1 MASGTRVPISTYRL
15 QFNRNF
21 SFKDATE
28 IIPYLRK
35 LGISDIYSSPFF
47 RAGPDSEHG
56 YDVTNH
62 NEFNPSI
69 GSREDFDAMVV
80 ALNKH
85 GMGQIAD
92 FVPNHM
98 GITDPK
104 NEWWMD
110 VLENGP
116 SSRFAQFFDI
126 DWDPLKEA
134 LRNKVLLPV
143 LGDQYGRV
151 LERGDFHLRF
161 KEGAFSLTYYDWVF
175 PLNPRTYHYLLRIA
189 LEKLGQYSDEDM
201 YLDLESIL
209 TALEYL
215 PPRTDTDDEKIRE
228 RAREKE
234 VVKRRISRLCR
245 ECPQVEEAIELAI
258 RQIEGRVGDP
268 HSFDNLDQLLDAQ
281 AYRLSYWKVAAEEI
295 NYRRFFDVNDL
306 AAIRVENPVVFA
318 TIHKLLFELLETRG
332 VTGLRIDHV
341 DGLRDPKQYLA
352 SLQRRYS
359 ELVGGDSAEPGTGL
373 YLIVEKILSED
384 EKLRSDWPVHGT
396 TGYDFTAE
404 ITQLLVDSKSGE
416 KFSKIYQNFIERYVH
431 FDSLIY
437 EKKKLVM
444 DVSLASDIE
453 SLGHMLSEV
462 SERDRLHR
470 DFTLDSLRTVVRELI
485 ACFPVYRTYISAE
498 TGVSEADRQVILRAV
513 RAAKRRNAAVD
524 TSIFDFL
531 RDILLLEK
539 LGDSDRE
546 THRLRLEFVFKF
558 QQCTGPIMA
567 KGLEDTAFYI
577 FNRLSALNEVGGSP
591 QQFGISLERF
601 HERNRARLADRPRTL
616 LASTT
621 HDTKRSED
629 TRARMTVVSEMPE
642 EWQKWIHEW
651 RSLNSAWKT
660 NVEGDSA
667 PNANE
672 EYLAYQ
678 TLLGTWPFSAEEV
691 NEEYV
696 GRIQLYMLKAIKE
709 AKVNSS
715 WIQPN
720 EDWENA
726 VKKFIAGILGPN
738 HGFRSKFGPAAATIA
753 WHGMLNSLTQTILKF
768 TVPGVPDIYQGNELW
783 DFSLVDP
790 DNRRVVDFSLRQ
802 QLLEEVQKEKA
813 DTLLKTWQDGRIKMF
828 ITSQLLRL
836 RQIAPALFETGSYN
850 SFYANGELADCCVAF
865 SRELNSRM
873 ILVIVPRFTTRLG
886 KAGSGFDWKE
896 TELLIDKTLPAM
908 VDQLTGRTIKPRLDT
923 LPLKSLDEFPY
934 AVFHNL
940 PIQESEVRS
949 QESGVAGGKAP

>member
-1 MASGTRVPISTYRL
+1 MAAAHRVPTSTYRL
-15 QFNRNF
+15 QFNRHF
-21 SFKDATE
+21 GFKDATE
-28 IIPYLRK
+28 IIPYLQK

-47 RAGPDSEHG
+47 RSRPGSDHG
-56 YDVTNH
+56 YDVSNH
-62 NEFNPSI
+62 NELNPSI
-69 GSREDFDAMVV
+69 GTREDLDAMVA
-80 ALNKH
+80 ALNDR

-98 GITDPK
+98 GITDPQ

-134 LRNKVLLPV
+134 LRDKVLLPV

-151 LERGDFHLRF
+151 LERGEFHVRF
-161 KEGAFSLTYYDWVF
+161 EEGAFYLTYFEWVF
-175 PLNPRTYHYLLRIA
+175 PLNPRTYHFLLRIA
-189 LEKLGQYSDEDM
+189 LQKLVQYSDEDM

-215 PPRTDTDDEKIRE
+215 PPRTHTDDEKIRE

-234 VVKRRISRLCR
+234 VIKRRISRLCR

-258 RQIEGRVGDP
+258 QELEGHVGDV
-268 HSFDNLDQLLDAQ
+268 HSFDKLDELLDAQ

-295 NYRRFFDVNDL
+295 NYRRFFDVNEL
-306 AAIRVENPVVFA
+306 AAIRVENPIVFD
-318 TIHKLLFELLETRG
+318 TIHKFIFELLEARS

-341 DGLRDPKQYLA
+341 DGLRDPKQYLT

-359 ELVGGDSAEPGTGL
+359 EFVDGESDESGLGL
-373 YLIVEKILSED
+373 YLIVEKILAED
-384 EKLRSDWPVHGT
+384 EKLRSDWPASGT

-404 ITQLLVDSKSGE
+404 ITQLLVDSNHAE
-416 KFSKIYQNFIERYVH
+416 AFSKIYRDFIERHVH
-431 FDSLIY
+431 FASLIY

-453 SLGHMLSEV
+453 SLGHMLSDI

-498 TGVSEADRQVILRAV
+498 TGVSEADRQVVLRAV

-539 LGDSDRE
+539 FEYSNSESR
-546 THRLRLEFVFKF
+546 RLRLEFVLKF
-558 QQCTGPIMA
+558 QQCTGPMMA

-577 FNRLSALNEVGGSP
+577 FNRLAALNEVGGNP

-601 HERNRARLADRPRTL
+601 HERNRARLADSPGTL

-629 TRARMTVVSEMPE
+629 ARARMVVLSEMPE
-642 EWQKWIHEW
+642 AWAKWIHEW
-651 RSLNSAWKT
+651 RSLNSALKT
-660 NVEGDSA
+660 NIEGDSA
-667 PNANE
+667 PSANE

-678 TLLGTWPFSAEEV
+678 TLFGTWPFSAEEV

-696 GRIQLYMLKAIKE
+696 ERIQRYMLKAIKE

-715 WIQPN
+715 WVQPN
-720 EDWENA
+720 EDWEAA
-726 VKKFIAGILGPN
+726 VKQFIAAALGPK
-738 HGFRSKFGPAAATIA
+738 HEFRAKFEPAAARIA
-753 WHGMLNSLTQTILKF
+753 WHGMLNSLTQAILKF
-768 TVPGVPDIYQGNELW
+768 TVPGVPDIYQGAELW

-790 DNRRVVDFSLRQ
+790 DNRRPVDFTLRK
-802 QLLEEVQKEKA
+802 QLLEEIQNENA
-813 DTLLKTWQDGRIKMF
+813 DTLFKTWQDGRVKMSV
-828 ITSQLLRL
+828 TSALLHL
-836 RQIAPALFETGSYN
+836 RQSAPALFESGSYH

-865 SRELNSRM
+865 SRELDSQM

-886 KAGSGFDWKE
+886 TAESGFDWRG
-896 TELLIDKTLPAM
+896 TELFIDKTLPKLS
-908 VDQLTGRTIKPRLDT
+908 DQLTGRTLESGLDT
-923 LPLKSLDEFPY
+923 LPLKTLGAFPY

-940 PIQESEVRS
+940 PH
-949 QESGVAGGKAP
+949 APR

>member
-1 MASGTRVPISTYRL
+1 MASAPRVPKSTYRL
-15 QFNRNF
+15 QFNRHF
-21 SFKDATE
+21 GFKDATE
-28 IIPYLRK
+28 IIPYLQK

-47 RAGPDSEHG
+47 RSRPDSDHG
-56 YDVTNH
+56 YDVSNH
-62 NEFNPSI
+62 NELNPSI
-69 GSREDFDAMVV
+69 GTRADLDAMVV
-80 ALNKH
+80 ALSER

-98 GITDPK
+98 GIIDPQ

-110 VLENGP
+110 VLENGA

-126 DWDPLKEA
+126 EWDPLKEA

-151 LERGDFHLRF
+151 LERGEFHIRF
-161 KEGAFSLTYYDWVF
+161 EEGAFFVNYFDWVF
-175 PLNPRTYHYLLRIA
+175 PLNPRTYHFLLRIA

-234 VVKRRISRLCR
+234 VIKRRISRLCR

-258 RQIEGRVGDP
+258 RQIEGRVGEAP
-268 HSFDNLDQLLDAQ
+268 SFDKLDQLLDAQ

-295 NYRRFFDVNDL
+295 NYRRFFDVNEL
-306 AAIRVENPVVFA
+306 AAIRVENPVVFD
-318 TIHKLLFELLETRG
+318 TIHKLLFELLETRA

-341 DGLRDPKQYLA
+341 DGLRDPKQYLSA
-352 SLQRRYS
+352 LQRRYS
-359 ELVGGDSAEPGTGL
+359 ELLDGDSAEHGVGL
-373 YLIVEKILSED
+373 YLIVEKILLED
-384 EKLRSDWPVHGT
+384 EKLRSDWQVYGT
-396 TGYDFTAE
+396 TGYDFTVE
-404 ITQLLVDSKSGE
+404 ITQLLVDSHNGE
-416 KFSKIYQNFIERYVH
+416 KFAKIYRDFIERYVH
-431 FDSLIY
+431 FESLIY

-485 ACFPVYRTYISAE
+485 ACFPVYRTYISLEA
-498 TGVSEADRQVILRAV
+498 GVSEADRQVILRAV

-539 LGDSDRE
+539 FDDSDSE
-546 THRLRLEFVFKF
+546 TRTLRLEFVMKF

-577 FNRLSALNEVGGSP
+577 FNRLAALNEVGGNP

-601 HERNRARLADRPRTL
+601 HERNRARLQERPGTL

-629 TRARMTVVSEMPE
+629 TRARMVVLSEMPE
-642 EWQKWIHEW
+642 DWDKWIHEW
-651 RSLNSAWKT
+651 RSVNASWKS
-660 NVEGDSA
+660 NLEGDSA
-667 PNANE
+667 PSLNE
-672 EYLAYQ
+672 EYLIYQ

-696 GRIQLYMLKAIKE
+696 ERIQRYMLKAIKE

-720 EDWENA
+720 EDWEAA
-726 VKKFIAGILGPN
+726 VKKFIAGTLGSD
-738 HGFRSKFGPAAATIA
+738 HGFRAKIEPAAATIA
-753 WHGMLNSLTQTILKF
+753 WHGMLNSLTQAILKF
-768 TVPGVPDIYQGNELW
+768 TVPGVPDIYQGTELW

-790 DNRRVVDFSLRQ
+790 DNRRPVDFALRKK
-802 QLLEEVQKEKA
+802 LLEEVQTENA
-813 DTLLKTWQDGRIKMF
+813 ETLFKTWQDGRIKLS
-828 ITSQLLRL
+828 ITSRLLRL
-836 RQIAPALFETGSYN
+836 RHIAPDLFEAGSYH

-865 SRELNSRM
+865 SRELDSKM

-886 KAGSGFDWKE
+886 TAESGFDWKE
-896 TELLIDKTLPAM
+896 TELPIDRTLPSM
-908 VDQLTGRTIKPRLDT
+908 VDQLTGRTIKAGLDT
-923 LPLKSLDEFPY
+923 LPLKTLEAFPF

-940 PIQESEVRS
+940 
-949 QESGVAGGKAP
+949 GT

>member
-1 MASGTRVPISTYRL
+1 MASGPRVPISTYRL
-15 QFNRNF
+15 QFNRRF
-21 SFKDATE
+21 GFKDATE
-28 IIPYLRK
+28 IIPYLQK
-35 LGISDIYSSPFF
+35 LGISDLYSSPFF
-47 RAGPDSEHG
+47 RSNPDSDHG
-56 YDVTNH
+56 YDVSNH
-62 NEFNPSI
+62 NELNPAI
-69 GSREDFDAMVV
+69 GSREDLDAMVA
-80 ALNKH
+80 ALNERA
-85 GMGQIAD
+85 MGQIVD

-98 GITDPK
+98 GIIDPQ

-116 SSRFAQFFDI
+116 SSRFALFFDI

-134 LRNKVLLPV
+134 LHNKVLLPV

-161 KEGAFSLTYYDWVF
+161 EEGGFYLTYYDWVF
-175 PLNPRTYHYLLRIA
+175 PLNPRTYHFLLRIA
-189 LEKLGQYSDEDM
+189 LQKLGQYSDEDM

-234 VVKRRISRLCR
+234 VIKRRISRLCR

-258 RQIEGRVGDP
+258 KQIEGRVGQP
-268 HSFDNLDQLLDAQ
+268 HSFDKLDKLLDAQ

-306 AAIRVENPVVFA
+306 AAIRVENPVVFD
-318 TIHKLLFELLETRG
+318 TIHKFIFELLENRS

-341 DGLRDPKQYLA
+341 DGLRDPKLYLT

-359 ELVGGDSAEPGTGL
+359 ELVGGDSVEPGMGL

-384 EKLRSDWPVHGT
+384 EKLRSDWPVYGT

-404 ITQLLVDSKSGE
+404 VTQLLVDSTHGDQ
-416 KFSKIYQNFIERYVH
+416 FSKIYQSFIERYVH

-453 SLGHMLSEV
+453 SLGHMLSDV

-485 ACFPVYRTYISAE
+485 ACFPVYRTYISDEA
-498 TGVSEADRQVILRAV
+498 GVSEADRQVILRAV

-539 LGDSDRE
+539 LDDSDIE
-546 THRLRLEFVFKF
+546 THRLRLEFVMKF
-558 QQCTGPIMA
+558 QQCTGPMMA

-577 FNRLSALNEVGGSP
+577 FNRLSALNEVGGNP
-591 QQFGISLERF
+591 KQFGMSLERF
-601 HERNRARLADRPRTL
+601 HERNRARLADMPGTL

-629 TRARMTVVSEMPE
+629 TRARMTVISEIPE
-642 EWQKWIHEW
+642 DWQKWIHEW
-651 RSLNSAWKT
+651 RSLNSALKS
-660 NVEGDSA
+660 NIDGDSA
-667 PNANE
+667 PSANE
-672 EYLAYQ
+672 EYLIYQ
-678 TLLGTWPFSAEEV
+678 TLLGTWPFVAEEV

-696 GRIQLYMLKAIKE
+696 DRIQKYMLKAIKE

-726 VKKFIAGILGPN
+726 VKQFIAGILKAD
-738 HGFRSKFGPAAATIA
+738 HGFRSKFDPAAATVA
-753 WHGMLNSLTQTILKF
+753 WHGMLNSLAQTILKF
-768 TVPGVPDIYQGNELW
+768 TVPGVPDIYQGTELW

-790 DNRRVVDFSLRQ
+790 DNRRPVDFTLCQR
-802 QLLEEVQKEKA
+802 LLDEVRTEA
-813 DTLLKTWQDGRIKMF
+813 AETLFKTWQDGRIKMS
-828 ITSQLLRL
+828 ITSQLLHL
-836 RQIAPALFETGSYN
+836 RQSAPALFESGSYY
-850 SFYANGELADCCVAF
+850 SFYANGDRADCCVAF
-865 SRELNSRM
+865 SRELGSQM

-886 KAGSGFDWKE
+886 TAGSGFDWKE
-896 TELLIDKTLPAM
+896 TEVLFDKTLPAM
-908 VDQLTGRTIKPRLDT
+908 VDQLTGRTIKPGLDT
-923 LPLKSLDEFPY
+923 LPLKTLDVFPF
-934 AVFHNL
+934 AVYHNL
-940 PIQESEVRS
+940 RI
-949 QESGVAGGKAP
+949 

>member
-1 MASGTRVPISTYRL
+1 MASAPRVPKSTYRL
-15 QFNRNF
+15 QFNRHF
-21 SFKDATE
+21 GFKDATE
-28 IIPYLRK
+28 IIPYLQK

-47 RAGPDSEHG
+47 RSRPDSDHG
-56 YDVTNH
+56 YDVSNH
-62 NEFNPSI
+62 NELNPPI
-69 GSREDFDAMVV
+69 GNREDFDAMVA
-80 ALNKH
+80 ALKEG

-98 GITDPK
+98 GIIDPQ

-134 LRNKVLLPV
+134 LRNKVLLPI

-151 LERGDFHLRF
+151 LERGEFHLRF
-161 KEGAFSLTYYDWVF
+161 EEGAFFLTYFDWVF
-175 PLNPRTYHYLLRIA
+175 PLNPRTYHFLLRIA
-189 LEKLGQYSDEDM
+189 LEKLSQYSDEDM

-215 PPRTDTDDEKIRE
+215 PPRTHTDEEKIRE

-234 VVKRRISRLCR
+234 VIKRRIFRLCR

-258 RQIEGRVGDP
+258 RQIEGHVGAA
-268 HSFDNLDQLLDAQ
+268 HSFDKLDQLLDAQ

-295 NYRRFFDVNDL
+295 NYRRFFDVNEL
-306 AAIRVENPVVFA
+306 AAIRVENPVVFD
-318 TIHKLLFELLETRG
+318 TIHKFLFELLETHS

-341 DGLRDPKQYLA
+341 DGLRDPKQYLT

-359 ELVGGDSAEPGTGL
+359 ELVDGDSGEPGIGL

-384 EKLRSDWPVHGT
+384 EKLRSDWPVYGT
-396 TGYDFTAE
+396 TGYDFTTE
-404 ITQLLVDSKSGE
+404 ITQLLVDSNHAE
-416 KFSKIYQNFIERYVH
+416 KFSRIYREFIERHVH
-431 FDSLIY
+431 FESLIY

-453 SLGHMLSEV
+453 SLGHMLSDV

-498 TGVSEADRQVILRAV
+498 AGVSEADRQVILRAV
-513 RAAKRRNAAVD
+513 RAAKRRNASID

-539 LGDSDRE
+539 LDDSDSE
-546 THRLRLEFVFKF
+546 TRRLRLEFVLKF
-558 QQCTGPIMA
+558 QQCTSPMMA

-577 FNRLSALNEVGGSP
+577 FNRLAALNEVGGNP

-629 TRARMTVVSEMPE
+629 ARARMTVLSEMPD

-651 RSLNSAWKT
+651 RSLNSAWKR
-660 NVEGDSA
+660 NIEGDSA
-667 PNANE
+667 PSMNE
-672 EYLAYQ
+672 EYLIYQ
-678 TLLGTWPFSAEEV
+678 TLLGTWPFSIEAV

-696 GRIQLYMLKAIKE
+696 ERIQRYMLKAIKE

-726 VKKFIAGILGPN
+726 VKQFIAGTLGPG
-738 HGFRSKFGPAAATIA
+738 HGFRSKFEPAAAKIA
-753 WHGMLNSLTQTILKF
+753 WHGVLNSLTQTILKF
-768 TVPGVPDIYQGNELW
+768 TVPGVPDIYQGTELW

-790 DNRRVVDFSLRQ
+790 DNRRPVDFTLRKQ
-802 QLLEEVQKEKA
+802 ILEEVQTENA
-813 DTLLKTWQDGRIKMF
+813 DTLFKTWQDGRIKML
-828 ITSQLLRL
+828 ITSRLLHL
-836 RQIAPALFETGSYN
+836 RQIAPALFETGSYY

-865 SRELNSRM
+865 SRELDSQM

-886 KAGSGFDWKE
+886 TAESGFDWKE

-908 VDQLTGRTIKPRLDT
+908 KDQLTGRTIKAGLDT
-923 LPLKSLDEFPY
+923 LPLKSFDAFPY

-940 PIQESEVRS
+940 PS
-949 QESGVAGGKAP
+949 K

>member
-1 MASGTRVPISTYRL
+1 MASGPRVPISTYRL
-15 QFNRNF
+15 QFNRRF
-21 SFKDATE
+21 GFKDATE
-28 IIPYLRK
+28 IIPYLQK
-35 LGISDIYSSPFF
+35 LGISDLYSSPFF
-47 RAGPDSEHG
+47 RSNPDSDHG
-56 YDVTNH
+56 YDVSNH
-62 NEFNPSI
+62 NELNPAI
-69 GSREDFDAMVV
+69 GSREDLDAMVA
-80 ALNKH
+80 ALNERA
-85 GMGQIAD
+85 MGQIVD

-98 GITDPK
+98 GIIDPQ

-134 LRNKVLLPV
+134 LHNKVLLPV

-161 KEGAFSLTYYDWVF
+161 EEGGFYLTYYDWVF
-175 PLNPRTYHYLLRIA
+175 PLNPRTYHFLLRIA

-234 VVKRRISRLCR
+234 VIKRRITRLCR

-258 RQIEGRVGDP
+258 KQIEGRVGQP
-268 HSFDNLDQLLDAQ
+268 HSFDKLDKLLDAQ

-306 AAIRVENPVVFA
+306 AAIRVENPVVFD
-318 TIHKLLFELLETRG
+318 TIHKFIFELLENRS

-341 DGLRDPKQYLA
+341 DGLRDPKLYLT

-359 ELVGGDSAEPGTGL
+359 ELVGGDSVEPGMGL

-384 EKLRSDWPVHGT
+384 EKLRSDWPVYGT

-404 ITQLLVDSKSGE
+404 VTQLLVDSTHGDQ
-416 KFSKIYQNFIERYVH
+416 FSKIYQSFIERYVH

-453 SLGHMLSEV
+453 SLGHMLSDV

-485 ACFPVYRTYISAE
+485 ACFPVYRTYISDEA
-498 TGVSEADRQVILRAV
+498 GVSEADRQVILRAV

-539 LGDSDRE
+539 LDDSDIE
-546 THRLRLEFVFKF
+546 THRLRLEFVMKF
-558 QQCTGPIMA
+558 QQCTGPMMA

-577 FNRLSALNEVGGSP
+577 FNRLSALNEVGGNP
-591 QQFGISLERF
+591 KQFGMSLERF
-601 HERNRARLADRPRTL
+601 HERNRARLADMPGTL

-629 TRARMTVVSEMPE
+629 TRARMTVISEIPE
-642 EWQKWIHEW
+642 DWQKWIHEW
-651 RSLNSAWKT
+651 RSLNSALKS
-660 NVEGDSA
+660 NIDGDSA
-667 PNANE
+667 PSANE
-672 EYLAYQ
+672 EYLIYQ
-678 TLLGTWPFSAEEV
+678 TLLGTWPFVAEEV

-696 GRIQLYMLKAIKE
+696 DRIQKYMLKAIKE

-726 VKKFIAGILGPN
+726 VKQFIAGILKAD
-738 HGFRSKFGPAAATIA
+738 HGFRSKFDPAAATVA
-753 WHGMLNSLTQTILKF
+753 WHGMLNSLAQTILKF
-768 TVPGVPDIYQGNELW
+768 TVPGVPDIYQGTELW

-790 DNRRVVDFSLRQ
+790 DNRRPVDFTLCQR
-802 QLLEEVQKEKA
+802 LLDEVRTEA
-813 DTLLKTWQDGRIKMF
+813 AETLFKTWQDGRIKMS
-828 ITSQLLRL
+828 ITSQLLHL
-836 RQIAPALFETGSYN
+836 RQSAPALFESGSYY
-850 SFYANGELADCCVAF
+850 SFYANGDRADCCVAF
-865 SRELNSRM
+865 SRELGSQM

-886 KAGSGFDWKE
+886 TAGSGFDWKE
-896 TELLIDKTLPAM
+896 TEVLFDKTLPAM
-908 VDQLTGRTIKPRLDT
+908 VDQLTGRTIKPGLDT
-923 LPLKSLDEFPY
+923 LPLKTLDVFPF
-934 AVFHNL
+934 AVYHNL
-940 PIQESEVRS
+940 QI
-949 QESGVAGGKAP
+949 

>member
-1 MASGTRVPISTYRL
+1 MVSGPRVPTSTYRL
-15 QFNRNF
+15 QFNAHF
-21 SFKDATE
+21 GFKDATE
-28 IIPYLRK
+28 IIPYLQK

-47 RAGPDSEHG
+47 RSRPDSDHG
-56 YDVTNH
+56 YDVSNH
-62 NEFNPSI
+62 NELNLSI
-69 GSREDFDAMVV
+69 GTREDLDAMVA
-80 ALNKH
+80 ALKER

-98 GITDPK
+98 GIIDPQ

-126 DWDPLKEA
+126 DWDPLKES

-143 LGDQYGRV
+143 LGDQYGKI
-151 LERGDFHLRF
+151 LEGGEFHLRF
-161 KEGAFSLTYYDWVF
+161 EEGGFYLTYYDWVF
-175 PLNPRTYHYLLRIA
+175 PLNPRTYHFLLRIA
-189 LEKLGQYSDEDM
+189 LEKLVQYSDEDM

-234 VVKRRISRLCR
+234 VIKRRITRLCR

-258 RQIEGRVGDP
+258 KQIEGRVGETR
-268 HSFDNLDQLLDAQ
+268 SFDKLDQLLDAQ

-306 AAIRVENPVVFA
+306 AAIRVENPVVFD
-318 TIHKLLFELLETRG
+318 TIHKFIFELLEKRS

-341 DGLRDPKQYLA
+341 DGLRDPKQYLT
-352 SLQRRYS
+352 SLQRRYA
-359 ELVGGDSAEPGTGL
+359 ELVEGGSDEPGLGL
-373 YLIVEKILSED
+373 YLIVEKILSEN
-384 EKLRSDWPVHGT
+384 EKLRSDWPVFGT
-396 TGYDFTAE
+396 TGYDFTTDV
-404 ITQLLVDSKSGE
+404 TQLLVDSTHGE
-416 KFSKIYQNFIERYVH
+416 QFSKIYREFIERHVH
-431 FDSLIY
+431 FESLIY

-453 SLGHMLSEV
+453 SLGHMLSDV

-498 TGVSEADRQVILRAV
+498 AGVSEADRQVILRAL
-513 RAAKRRNAAVD
+513 RAAKRRNVSID
-524 TSIFDFL
+524 TSIFNFL

-539 LGDSDRE
+539 FDDSDSE
-546 THRLRLEFVFKF
+546 TRRLQLEFVAKF
-558 QQCTGPIMA
+558 QQCTGPMMA

-577 FNRLSALNEVGGSP
+577 FNRLAALNEVGGTP

-601 HERNRARLADRPRTL
+601 HEKNRARLAEIPRTM

-629 TRARMTVVSEMPE
+629 ARARMVVVSEMPE
-642 EWQKWIHEW
+642 EWQKWIHQW
-651 RSLNSAWKT
+651 RSLNTVWKS
-660 NVEGDSA
+660 NIEGDSA
-667 PNANE
+667 PSANE
-672 EYLAYQ
+672 EYLIYQ
-678 TLLGTWPFSAEEV
+678 TLLATWPFSTEEI
-691 NEEYV
+691 NEVYV
-696 GRIQLYMLKAIKE
+696 ERIQRYMLKAIKE

-720 EDWENA
+720 EDWEAA
-726 VKKFIAGILGPN
+726 VKKFVASILGSA
-738 HGFRSKFGPAAATIA
+738 HGFRTKFDPFAAKIA
-753 WHGMLNSLTQTILKF
+753 WHGMLNSLTQAILKF
-768 TVPGVPDIYQGNELW
+768 TVPGVPDIYQGAELW

-790 DNRRVVDFSLRQ
+790 DNRRPVDFKLRQ
-802 QLLEEVQKEKA
+802 QILEEVQNDHA
-813 DTLLKTWQDGRIKMF
+813 DTLLKTWQDGRIK
-828 ITSQLLRL
+828 LLVTLRLLHL
-836 RQIAPALFETGSYN
+836 RQIAPALFETGSYY

-865 SRELNSRM
+865 SRELGSKM
-873 ILVIVPRFTTRLG
+873 VLVVVPRFTTRLG
-886 KAGSGFDWKE
+886 TPGSGFDWKG
-896 TELLIDKTLPAM
+896 TELLIDKALPAM
-908 VDQLTGRTIKPRLDT
+908 VDALTGRTLEGGLDT
-923 LPLKSLDEFPY
+923 VPLETLDAFPF

-940 PIQESEVRS
+940 
-949 QESGVAGGKAP
+949 SGSV

>member
-1 MASGTRVPISTYRL
+1 MASVPRIPISTYRL
-15 QFNRNF
+15 QFNRQF
-21 SFKDATE
+21 GFKEATE
-28 IIPYLRK
+28 IIPYLQK

-47 RAGPDSEHG
+47 RSRPDSDHG
-56 YDVTNH
+56 YDVSNH
-62 NEFNPSI
+62 NELNPPI
-69 GSREDFDAMVV
+69 GTREDFDAMVT
-80 ALNKH
+80 ALKEH
-85 GMGQIAD
+85 GMGRIAD

-98 GITDPK
+98 GITDPQ
-104 NEWWMD
+104 NEWWTD

-134 LRNKVLLPV
+134 LRNKVLLPI

-151 LERGDFHLRF
+151 LERGEFHLRF
-161 KEGAFSLTYYDWVF
+161 EEGAFFLTYFDWVF
-175 PLNPRTYHYLLRIA
+175 PLNPRTYHFLLRIA

-215 PPRTDTDDEKIRE
+215 PPRTHTDDEKIRE

-234 VVKRRISRLCR
+234 VIKRRLFRLCR

-258 RQIEGRVGDP
+258 RQLEGHVGEA
-268 HSFDNLDQLLDAQ
+268 HSFDKLDQLLDAQ

-295 NYRRFFDVNDL
+295 NYRRFFDVNEL
-306 AAIRVENPVVFA
+306 AAIRVENPVVFD
-318 TIHKLLFELLETRG
+318 TIHKLLFELLETRS

-341 DGLRDPKQYLA
+341 DGLRDPKQYLT
-352 SLQRRYS
+352 SLQHRYS
-359 ELVGGDSAEPGTGL
+359 ELVDGDSGEPGRGL
-373 YLIVEKILSED
+373 YLIVEKILSEN
-384 EKLRSDWPVHGT
+384 ERLRRDWPVFGT

-404 ITQLLVDSKSGE
+404 ITQLLVDSNNGE
-416 KFSKIYQNFIERYVH
+416 QFSKIYRDFIERHVH
-431 FDSLIY
+431 FESLIY

-453 SLGHMLSEV
+453 SLGHMLSDV

-498 TGVSEADRQVILRAV
+498 AGVSEADRQVILRAV
-513 RAAKRRNAAVD
+513 RAAKRRNAAID

-531 RDILLLEK
+531 RDILLGEK
-539 LGDSDRE
+539 LDDSESESR
-546 THRLRLEFVFKF
+546 RLRLEFVLKF
-558 QQCTGPIMA
+558 QQCTGPMMA

-577 FNRLSALNEVGGSP
+577 FNRLSALNEVGANP

-601 HERNRARLADRPRTL
+601 HERNRARLADSPQTL

-629 TRARMTVVSEMPE
+629 TRARMAVLSEMPE
-642 EWQKWIHEW
+642 DWQKWIHEW
-651 RSLNSAWKT
+651 RSVNSAFKS
-660 NVEGDSA
+660 NIEGDSA

-691 NEEYV
+691 DEEYL
-696 GRIQLYMLKAIKE
+696 GRIQRYMLKAIKE

-720 EDWENA
+720 EDWEAA
-726 VKKFIAGILGPN
+726 VKQFVASTLGSD
-738 HGFRSKFGPAAATIA
+738 HGFRSKLEPAAAKIA
-753 WHGMLNSLTQTILKF
+753 WHGMLNSLTQAILKF
-768 TVPGVPDIYQGNELW
+768 TVPGVPDIYQGTELW

-790 DNRRVVDFSLRQ
+790 DNRRPVDFRLRK
-802 QLLEEVQKEKA
+802 QLLEEVQNESA
-813 DTLLKTWQDGRIKMF
+813 DTLFKTWQDGRIKML
-828 ITSQLLRL
+828 ITSRLLHL
-836 RQIAPALFETGSYN
+836 RRIAPALFETGSYY

-865 SRELNSRM
+865 SRELDSQM

-886 KAGSGFDWKE
+886 TAESGFNWKD
-896 TELLIDKTLPAM
+896 TELLVDKTLPAL
-908 VDQLTGRTIKPRLDT
+908 VDQLTGRTLKAGLDA
-923 LPLKSLDEFPY
+923 LPLKSLDSFPY

-940 PIQESEVRS
+940 P
-949 QESGVAGGKAP
+949 GL

>member
-1 MASGTRVPISTYRL
+1 MASGPRVPISTYRL
-15 QFNRNF
+15 QFNRRF
-21 SFKDATE
+21 GFKDATE
-28 IIPYLRK
+28 IIPYLQK
-35 LGISDIYSSPFF
+35 LGISDLYSSPFF
-47 RAGPDSEHG
+47 RSNPDSDHG
-56 YDVTNH
+56 YDVSNH
-62 NEFNPSI
+62 NELNPAI
-69 GSREDFDAMVV
+69 GSREDLDAMVA
-80 ALNKH
+80 ALNERA
-85 GMGQIAD
+85 MGQIVD

-98 GITDPK
+98 GIIDPQ

-134 LRNKVLLPV
+134 LHNKVLLPV

-161 KEGAFSLTYYDWVF
+161 EEGGFYLTYYDWVF
-175 PLNPRTYHYLLRIA
+175 PLNPRTYHFLLRIA

-234 VVKRRISRLCR
+234 VIKRRITRLCR

-258 RQIEGRVGDP
+258 KQIEGRVGQP
-268 HSFDNLDQLLDAQ
+268 HSFDKLDKLLDAQ

-306 AAIRVENPVVFA
+306 AAIRVENPVVFD
-318 TIHKLLFELLETRG
+318 TIHKFIFELLENRS

-341 DGLRDPKQYLA
+341 DGLRDPKLYLT

-359 ELVGGDSAEPGTGL
+359 ELVGGDSVEPGMGL

-384 EKLRSDWPVHGT
+384 EKLRSDWPVYGT

-404 ITQLLVDSKSGE
+404 VTQLLVDSTHGDQ
-416 KFSKIYQNFIERYVH
+416 FSKIYQSFIERYVH

-453 SLGHMLSEV
+453 SLGHMLSDV

-485 ACFPVYRTYISAE
+485 ACFPVYRTYISDEA
-498 TGVSEADRQVILRAV
+498 GVSEADRQVILRAV

-539 LGDSDRE
+539 LDDSDIE
-546 THRLRLEFVFKF
+546 THRLRLEFVMKF
-558 QQCTGPIMA
+558 QQCTGPMMA

-577 FNRLSALNEVGGSP
+577 FNRLSALNEVGGNP
-591 QQFGISLERF
+591 KQFGMSLERF
-601 HERNRARLADRPRTL
+601 HERNRARLADMPGTL

-629 TRARMTVVSEMPE
+629 TRARMTVISEIPE
-642 EWQKWIHEW
+642 DWQKWIHEW
-651 RSLNSAWKT
+651 RSLNSALKS
-660 NVEGDSA
+660 NIDGDSA
-667 PNANE
+667 PSANE
-672 EYLAYQ
+672 EYLIYQ
-678 TLLGTWPFSAEEV
+678 TLLGTWPFVAEEV

-696 GRIQLYMLKAIKE
+696 DRIQKYMLKAIKE

-726 VKKFIAGILGPN
+726 VKQFIAGILKAD
-738 HGFRSKFGPAAATIA
+738 HGFRSKFDPAAATVA
-753 WHGMLNSLTQTILKF
+753 WHGMLNSLAQTILKF
-768 TVPGVPDIYQGNELW
+768 TVPGVPDIYQGTELW

-790 DNRRVVDFSLRQ
+790 DNRRPVDFTLCQR
-802 QLLEEVQKEKA
+802 LLDEVRTEA
-813 DTLLKTWQDGRIKMF
+813 AETLFKTWQDGRIKMS
-828 ITSQLLRL
+828 ITSQLLHL
-836 RQIAPALFETGSYN
+836 RQSAPALFESGSYY
-850 SFYANGELADCCVAF
+850 SFYANGDRADCCVAF
-865 SRELNSRM
+865 SRELGSQM

-886 KAGSGFDWKE
+886 TAGSG
-896 TELLIDKTLPAM
+896 
-908 VDQLTGRTIKPRLDT
+908 
-923 LPLKSLDEFPY
+923 
-934 AVFHNL
+934 
-940 PIQESEVRS
+940 
-949 QESGVAGGKAP
+949 

>member
-1 MASGTRVPISTYRL
+1 MASVPRVPISTYRL
-15 QFNRNF
+15 QFNRRF
-21 SFKDATE
+21 GFKDATE
-28 IIPYLRK
+28 IIPYLQK

-47 RAGPDSEHG
+47 RSNPDSDHG
-56 YDVTNH
+56 YDVSNH
-62 NEFNPSI
+62 NELNPSI
-69 GSREDFDAMVV
+69 GSREDLEAMVA
-80 ALNKH
+80 ALNERA
-85 GMGQIAD
+85 MGQIVD

-98 GITDPK
+98 GIIDPQ

-134 LRNKVLLPV
+134 LHNKVLLPV
-143 LGDQYGRV
+143 LGDQYGKV

-161 KEGAFSLTYYDWVF
+161 EEGGFYLTYYDWVF
-175 PLNPRTYHYLLRIA
+175 PLNPRTYHFLLRIA

-234 VVKRRISRLCR
+234 VIKRRITRLCR

-258 RQIEGRVGDP
+258 KQIEGRVGQP
-268 HSFDNLDQLLDAQ
+268 RSFDKLDKLLDAQ

-306 AAIRVENPVVFA
+306 AAIRVENPVVFD
-318 TIHKLLFELLETRG
+318 TIHKFLFELLESRS

-341 DGLRDPKQYLA
+341 DGLRDPKLYLT

-359 ELVGGDSAEPGTGL
+359 ELVGGDSAEPGMGL

-384 EKLRSDWPVHGT
+384 EKLRSDWPVYGT

-404 ITQLLVDSKSGE
+404 VTQLLVDSTHGDQ
-416 KFSKIYQNFIERYVH
+416 FSKIYQVFIERYVH

-453 SLGHMLSEV
+453 SLGHMLSDV

-485 ACFPVYRTYISAE
+485 ACFPVYRTYVSDEA
-498 TGVSEADRQVILRAV
+498 GVSEADRQVILRAV

-539 LGDSDRE
+539 LDDSDSE
-546 THRLRLEFVFKF
+546 THRLRLEFVMKF
-558 QQCTGPIMA
+558 QQCTGPMMA

-577 FNRLSALNEVGGSP
+577 FNRLSALNEVGGNP
-591 QQFGISLERF
+591 KQFGMSLERF
-601 HERNRARLADRPRTL
+601 HERNRARLADMPGTL

-629 TRARMTVVSEMPE
+629 TRARMTVISEIPE
-642 EWQKWIHEW
+642 DWQKWIHEW
-651 RSLNSAWKT
+651 RSLNSALKS
-660 NVEGDSA
+660 NIEGDSA
-667 PNANE
+667 PSANE
-672 EYLAYQ
+672 EYLIYQ
-678 TLLGTWPFSAEEV
+678 TLLGTWPFAAEEV
-691 NEEYV
+691 NQEYV
-696 GRIQLYMLKAIKE
+696 DRIQKYMLKAIKE

-726 VKKFIAGILGPN
+726 VKQFIAGILRAD
-738 HGFRSKFGPAAATIA
+738 HGFRSKFDPAAITIA
-753 WHGMLNSLTQTILKF
+753 WHGMLNSLAQTILKF
-768 TVPGVPDIYQGNELW
+768 TVPGVPDIYQGTELW

-790 DNRRVVDFSLRQ
+790 DNRRPVDFTLCQR
-802 QLLEEVQKEKA
+802 LLDEVQNEA
-813 DTLLKTWQDGRIKMF
+813 AETLFKTWQDGRIKMLM
-828 ITSQLLRL
+828 TSQLLHL
-836 RQIAPALFETGSYN
+836 RQSAPTLFESGSYY
-850 SFYANGELADCCVAF
+850 SFYANGDLADCCVAF
-865 SRELNSRM
+865 SRELGSQM

-886 KAGSGFDWKE
+886 TTGSGFNWKE
-896 TELLIDKTLPAM
+896 TELLFDKTLPAM
-908 VDQLTGRTIKPRLDT
+908 VDQLTGRTIKPGLDT
-923 LPLKSLDEFPY
+923 LPLKILDVFPF
-934 AVFHNL
+934 AVYHNL
-940 PIQESEVRS
+940 PGTR
-949 QESGVAGGKAP
+949 

>member
-1 MASGTRVPISTYRL
+1 MASGPRVPISTYRL
-15 QFNRNF
+15 QFNRRF
-21 SFKDATE
+21 GFKDATE
-28 IIPYLRK
+28 IIPYLQK
-35 LGISDIYSSPFF
+35 LGISDLYSSPFF
-47 RAGPDSEHG
+47 RSNPDSDHG
-56 YDVTNH
+56 YDVSNH
-62 NEFNPSI
+62 NELNPAI
-69 GSREDFDAMVV
+69 GSREDLDAMVA
-80 ALNKH
+80 ALNERA
-85 GMGQIAD
+85 MGQIVD

-98 GITDPK
+98 GIIDPQ

-134 LRNKVLLPV
+134 LHNKVLLPV

-161 KEGAFSLTYYDWVF
+161 EEGGFYLTYYDWVF
-175 PLNPRTYHYLLRIA
+175 PLNPRTYHFLLRIA

-234 VVKRRISRLCR
+234 VIKRRISRLCR

-258 RQIEGRVGDP
+258 KQIEGRVGQP
-268 HSFDNLDQLLDAQ
+268 HSFDKLDKLLDAQ

-306 AAIRVENPVVFA
+306 AAIRVENPVVFD
-318 TIHKLLFELLETRG
+318 TIHKFIFELLENRS

-341 DGLRDPKQYLA
+341 DGLRDPKLYLT

-359 ELVGGDSAEPGTGL
+359 ELVGGDSVEPGMGL

-384 EKLRSDWPVHGT
+384 EKLRSDWPVYGT

-404 ITQLLVDSKSGE
+404 VTQLLVDSTHGDQ
-416 KFSKIYQNFIERYVH
+416 FSKIYQSFIERYVH

-453 SLGHMLSEV
+453 SLGHMLSDV

-485 ACFPVYRTYISAE
+485 ACFPVYRTYISDEA
-498 TGVSEADRQVILRAV
+498 GVSEADRQVILRAV

-539 LGDSDRE
+539 LDDSDIE
-546 THRLRLEFVFKF
+546 THRLRLEFVMKF
-558 QQCTGPIMA
+558 QQCTGPMMA

-577 FNRLSALNEVGGSP
+577 FNRLSALNEVGGNP
-591 QQFGISLERF
+591 KQFGMSLERF
-601 HERNRARLADRPRTL
+601 HERNRARLADMPGTL

-629 TRARMTVVSEMPE
+629 TRARMTVISEIPE
-642 EWQKWIHEW
+642 DWQKWIHEW
-651 RSLNSAWKT
+651 RSLNSALKS
-660 NVEGDSA
+660 NIDGDSA
-667 PNANE
+667 PSANE
-672 EYLAYQ
+672 EYLIYQ
-678 TLLGTWPFSAEEV
+678 TLLGTWPFVAEEV

-696 GRIQLYMLKAIKE
+696 DRIQKYMLKAIKE

-726 VKKFIAGILGPN
+726 VKQFIAGILKAD
-738 HGFRSKFGPAAATIA
+738 HGFRSKFDPAAATVA
-753 WHGMLNSLTQTILKF
+753 WHGMLNSLAQTILKF
-768 TVPGVPDIYQGNELW
+768 TVPGVPDIYQGTELW

-790 DNRRVVDFSLRQ
+790 DNRRPVDFTLCQR
-802 QLLEEVQKEKA
+802 LLDEVRTEA
-813 DTLLKTWQDGRIKMF
+813 AETLFKTWQDGRIKMS
-828 ITSQLLRL
+828 ITSQLLHL
-836 RQIAPALFETGSYN
+836 RQSAPALFESGSYY
-850 SFYANGELADCCVAF
+850 SFYANGDRAECCVAF
-865 SRELNSRM
+865 SRELGSQM

-886 KAGSGFDWKE
+886 TAGSGFDWKE
-896 TELLIDKTLPAM
+896 TELLFDKTLPAM
-908 VDQLTGRTIKPRLDT
+908 EDQLNGRTIKPGLDT
-923 LPLKSLDEFPY
+923 LPLKTLDVFPF
-934 AVFHNL
+934 AVYQNL
-940 PIQESEVRS
+940 QI
-949 QESGVAGGKAP
+949 

>member
-1 MASGTRVPISTYRL
+1 MDMVSGPRVPTSTYRL
-15 QFNRNF
+15 QFNGHF
-21 SFKDATE
+21 GFKDATE
-28 IIPYLRK
+28 IIPYLQK

-47 RAGPDSEHG
+47 RSRPDSDHG
-56 YDVTNH
+56 YDVSNH
-62 NEFNPSI
+62 NELNLSI
-69 GSREDFDAMVV
+69 GTREDLDAMV
-80 ALNKH
+80 ASLKQN

-98 GITDPK
+98 GIIDPQ

-126 DWDPLKEA
+126 DWDPLKES

-143 LGDQYGRV
+143 LGDQYGKI
-151 LERGDFHLRF
+151 LEAGDFHLRF
-161 KEGAFSLTYYDWVF
+161 EEGGFYLTYYDWVF
-175 PLNPRTYHYLLRIA
+175 PLNPRTYHFLLRIA
-189 LEKLGQYSDEDM
+189 LEKLVQYSDEDM

-215 PPRTDTDDEKIRE
+215 PPRSDTDEEKIRE

-234 VVKRRISRLCR
+234 VIKRRITRLCR

-258 RQIEGRVGDP
+258 KQIEGHVGEP
-268 HSFDNLDQLLDAQ
+268 HSFDKLDQLLDAQ

-306 AAIRVENPVVFA
+306 AAIRVENPVVFD
-318 TIHKLLFELLETRG
+318 TIHKFIFELLKKRS

-341 DGLRDPKQYLA
+341 DGLRDPKQYLTA
-352 SLQRRYS
+352 LQQRYA
-359 ELVGGDSAEPGTGL
+359 ELVDGGSDEPGLGL
-373 YLIVEKILSED
+373 YLIVEKILSEN
-384 EKLRSDWPVHGT
+384 EKLRSDWPVFGT
-396 TGYDFTAE
+396 TGYDFTTDV
-404 ITQLLVDSKSGE
+404 TQLLVDFTHGDQ
-416 KFSKIYQNFIERYVH
+416 FSKIYREFIERYVH
-431 FDSLIY
+431 FESLIY

-453 SLGHMLSEV
+453 SLGHMLSDV

-498 TGVSEADRQVILRAV
+498 AGVSEADRQVILRAL
-513 RAAKRRNAAVD
+513 RAAKRRNVSID
-524 TSIFDFL
+524 TSIFNFL

-539 LGDSDRE
+539 FDDSDSE
-546 THRLRLEFVFKF
+546 TRRLQLEFVLKF
-558 QQCTGPIMA
+558 QQCTGPMMA

-577 FNRLSALNEVGGSP
+577 FNRLAALNEVGGTP

-601 HERNRARLADRPRTL
+601 HEKNRARLTEIPRTM

-629 TRARMTVVSEMPE
+629 ARARMVVVSEMPE

-651 RSLNSAWKT
+651 RSLNTICKS
-660 NVEGDSA
+660 NIEGDSA
-667 PNANE
+667 PSANE
-672 EYLAYQ
+672 EYLIYQ
-678 TLLGTWPFSAEEV
+678 TLLATWPFSTEEV
-691 NEEYV
+691 NEVYV
-696 GRIQLYMLKAIKE
+696 ERIQRYMLKAIKE

-715 WIQPN
+715 WIQPS
-720 EDWENA
+720 EDWEAA
-726 VKKFIAGILGPN
+726 VKKFITGILGPA
-738 HGFRSKFGPAAATIA
+738 HGFQSKFDPVAAKIA
-753 WHGMLNSLTQTILKF
+753 WHGMLNSLTQAILKF
-768 TVPGVPDIYQGNELW
+768 TVPGIPDIYQGAELW

-790 DNRRVVDFSLRQ
+790 DNRRPVDFKLRQ
-802 QLLEEVQKEKA
+802 QILEEVQNDQA
-813 DTLLKTWQDGRIKMF
+813 DKLLKTWQDGRIK
-828 ITSQLLRL
+828 LLTTLKLLHL
-836 RQIAPALFETGSYN
+836 RQIAPALFETGSYY

-865 SRELNSRM
+865 SRELGSQM
-873 ILVIVPRFTTRLG
+873 ILVVVPRFTTRLSTP
-886 KAGSGFDWKE
+886 GSGFNWKG

-908 VDQLTGRTIKPRLDT
+908 VDALTGRTLKGGLDT
-923 LPLKSLDEFPY
+923 VPLETLDAFPF

-940 PIQESEVRS
+940 
-949 QESGVAGGKAP
+949 AGSV

>member
-1 MASGTRVPISTYRL
+1 MASAPRVPTSTYRL
-15 QFNRNF
+15 QFNRHF
-21 SFKDATE
+21 GFKDATE
-28 IIPYLRK
+28 IIPYLHK
-35 LGISDIYSSPFF
+35 LGISDIYSSPFY
-47 RAGPDSEHG
+47 RSRPDSDHG
-56 YDVTNH
+56 YDVSNH
-62 NEFNPSI
+62 NELNPSI
-69 GSREDFDAMVV
+69 GSREDLDAMVA
-80 ALNKH
+80 ALNEG

-98 GITDPK
+98 GIIDPQ

-143 LGDQYGRV
+143 LGDQYGKV

-161 KEGAFSLTYYDWVF
+161 EEGAFFLTYYDWVF
-175 PLNPRTYHYLLRIA
+175 PLNPRTYHFLLRIA
-189 LEKLGQYSDEDM
+189 LEKLVQYSDEDM

-215 PPRTDTDDEKIRE
+215 PPRTDTDDEKVRE

-234 VVKRRISRLCR
+234 VVKRRIARLCR

-258 RQIEGRVGDP
+258 RQIEGRVGNR
-268 HSFDNLDQLLDAQ
+268 HSFDRLDQLLDAQ

-306 AAIRVENPVVFA
+306 AAIRVENPVVFD
-318 TIHKLLFELLETRG
+318 TIHKFLFELLEARA

-341 DGLRDPKQYLA
+341 DGLRDPKQYLTA
-352 SLQRRYS
+352 LQHRYS
-359 ELVGGDSAEPGTGL
+359 EFVDSDSAEPGIGL

-384 EKLRSDWPVHGT
+384 EKLRSDWPVYGT

-404 ITQLLVDSKSGE
+404 ITQLLVDSNNGE
-416 KFSKIYQNFIERYVH
+416 KFSKIYREFIERYVH
-431 FDSLIY
+431 FESLIY

-453 SLGHMLSEV
+453 SLGHMLSDV

-485 ACFPVYRTYISAE
+485 ACFPVYRTYISDE
-498 TGVSEADRQVILRAV
+498 SGVSEADRQVILRAV
-513 RAAKRRNAAVD
+513 RTAKRRNAAID

-539 LGDSDRE
+539 LDDSDRE
-546 THRLRLEFVFKF
+546 THRLRLEFVMKF
-558 QQCTGPIMA
+558 QQCTGPMMA

-577 FNRLSALNEVGGSP
+577 FNRLCALNEVGGNP
-591 QQFGISLERF
+591 QQFGMSLERF
-601 HERNRARLADRPRTL
+601 HEKNRARLADRPRTL

-629 TRARMTVVSEMPE
+629 ARARMAVLSEIPE
-642 EWQKWIHEW
+642 EWQKWIYEW
-651 RSLNSAWKT
+651 RSLNSARKT
-660 NVEGDSA
+660 NLEGDSA
-667 PNANE
+667 PSLNE
-672 EYLAYQ
+672 EYLLYQ
-678 TLLGTWPFSAEEV
+678 TLLGTWPFLAEEV

-696 GRIQLYMLKAIKE
+696 ERIQRYMLKAIKE

-720 EDWENA
+720 EDWEEA
-726 VKKFIAGILGPN
+726 VKKFIAGTLEPD
-738 HGFRSKFGPAAATIA
+738 HGFVSKFNPTAQKIA
-753 WHGMLNSLTQTILKF
+753 WHGMLNSLTQMILKF
-768 TVPGVPDIYQGNELW
+768 TVPGVPDIYQGTELW

-790 DNRRVVDFSLRQ
+790 DNRRPVDFALRQ
-802 QLLEEVQKEKA
+802 KFLEEVQDEKSDA
-813 DTLLKTWQDGRIKMF
+813 LFKTWQDGRIKMSV
-828 ITSQLLRL
+828 TSRLLRL
-836 RQIAPALFETGSYN
+836 RQIAPMLFETGSYY
-850 SFYANGELADCCVAF
+850 SFYANGEFADCCVAF
-865 SRELNSRM
+865 SRELGSQM
-873 ILVIVPRFTTRLG
+873 VLVIAPRFTTHLG
-886 KAGSGFDWKE
+886 SAESGIDWKE
-896 TELLIDKTLPAM
+896 TELLFDKTLPAM
-908 VDQLTGRTIKPRLDT
+908 ADHLTGRTIKAGLDT
-923 LPLKSLDEFPY
+923 LPLKNLNGFPF

-940 PIQESEVRS
+940 TL
-949 QESGVAGGKAP
+949 